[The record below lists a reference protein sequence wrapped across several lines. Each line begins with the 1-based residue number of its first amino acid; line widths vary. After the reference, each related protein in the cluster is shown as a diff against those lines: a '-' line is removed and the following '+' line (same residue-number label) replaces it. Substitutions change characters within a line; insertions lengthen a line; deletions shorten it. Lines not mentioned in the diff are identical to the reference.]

1 MISTQTICLL
11 LVLATGLST
20 VYGAP
25 VESVAQF
32 PPLPAENEKPLCVS
46 VHHDFSTLQTLPPQW
61 AHVWG
66 EYTLGHDGLGLK
78 LTAPSNYKVV
88 HKNGEMFNNNLGLG
102 ASINSTH
109 YMKYGT
115 VKAVVKTS
123 PVAGAIT
130 AIIAISPTGD
140 EIDLEWVGG
149 DGLRV
154 QSNYFYG
161 TDAVY
166 GLNGGYHNVAGIA
179 VDKGFHEYAFTW
191 TPDRIQWFIDGQLI
205 RTKEKIETCDA
216 NAFCKFP
223 VRPSLIQLG
232 IWDGSHEHQDWSYG
246 PINWDSNKETY
257 AYVKSVTI
265 ECNPEYNTI
274 V

>member
-1 MISTQTICLL
+1 M
-11 LVLATGLST
+11 
-20 VYGAP
+20 
-25 VESVAQF
+25 
-32 PPLPAENEKPLCVS
+32 
-46 VHHDFSTLQTLPPQW
+46 HHDFSTLQTLPPQW

-149 DGLRV
+149 IMIVKHVYDISLFF
-154 QSNYFYG
+154 QF
-161 TDAVY
+161 TDSFSQTQKEMDYVF
-166 GLNGGYHNVAGIA
+166 NQTT
-179 VDKGFHEYAFTW
+179 FTA
-191 TPDRIQWFIDGQLI
+191 QMLSM
-205 RTKEKIETCDA
+205 
-216 NAFCKFP
+216 
-223 VRPSLIQLG
+223 V
-232 IWDGSHEHQDWSYG
+232 
-246 PINWDSNKETY
+246 
-257 AYVKSVTI
+257 
-265 ECNPEYNTI
+265 
-274 V
+274 